1 MEKRTHMKII
11 LRTAAWL
18 LCGTAMLPAQGQQNI
33 QFTQYV
39 FNSMSVNPGYA
50 GYKEELFAQ
59 LGLRSQWVD
68 LEGAPQTGLLSLDG
82 LLDLYGKRRH
92 GGGIQLVADQL
103 GPQTATSA
111 YLNYA
116 YRLQLNREDTERIS
130 FGVGA
135 GVTQYSLDG
144 TKIVVLQDGD
154 QALPPGKVSS
164 FVPDIRFGIYYH
176 NAKWYAGVSILD
188 LLSGSVSDNL
198 FRWDQTTV
206 DHLRRRRHLYII
218 GGMLVDLNG
227 SVKLRPSLLYKD
239 DFMGPPSLDVNTMAI
254 LSDRLWIG
262 GGIRTGV
269 SAFRREYQRIS
280 GHRLSGMNAASVIT
294 QVFATDR
301 LRIGYSYDYMLSRL
315 NGLQNGSH
323 EVTIGVTLGRPLDR
337 IKCYF

>member
-1 MEKRTHMKII
+1 MKRIFKS
-11 LRTAAWL
+11 LVLL
-18 LCGTAMLPAQGQQNI
+18 LCLGMMSGARAQQNV

-39 FNSMSVNPGYA
+39 FNSMSVNPAYA

-68 LEGAPQTGLLSLDG
+68 LEGAPQTGLLSIDG
-82 LLDLYGKRRH
+82 LLDLYGARRH
-92 GGGIQLVADQL
+92 GGGVQIMADQL

-116 YRLQLNREDTERIS
+116 YRLRLDREDTQRLS

-135 GVTQYSLDG
+135 GLTQYSLDG
-144 TKIVVLQDGD
+144 TMITVLDDGD
-154 QALPPGKVSS
+154 NVLPTGKISN

-176 NAKWYAGVSILD
+176 NARWYAGASIMD
-188 LLSGSVSDNL
+188 LLSGTSADNL

-206 DHLRRRRHLYII
+206 DRIRRKRHLYLI
-218 GGMLVDLNG
+218 GGMLVDVNESL
-227 SVKLRPSLLYKD
+227 KLRPSLLYKD
-239 DFMGPPSLDVNTMAI
+239 DFLGPSSLDINVMAI
-254 LSDRLWIG
+254 FSDRLWLG

-269 SAFRREYQRIS
+269 SAFRRDYRRFT
-280 GHRLSGMNAASVIT
+280 GDRLSGMNAVSFVMQI
-294 QVFATDR
+294 FATDR

-323 EVTIGVTLGRPLDR
+323 EMTLGVTLGRPLDR

>member
-1 MEKRTHMKII
+1 MKRTFKS
-11 LRTAAWL
+11 LVLL
-18 LCGTAMLPAQGQQNI
+18 LCFSMTTGAWAQQNV

-39 FNSMSVNPGYA
+39 FNSMSVNPAYA

-68 LEGAPQTGLLSLDG
+68 LEGAPQTGLLSIDG
-82 LLDLYGKRRH
+82 LLDLYGARRH
-92 GGGIQLVADQL
+92 GGGVQIMADQL

-111 YLNYA
+111 YFNYA
-116 YRLQLNREDTERIS
+116 YRLRLDREDTQRLS

-144 TKIVVLQDGD
+144 TMITVLDDGD
-154 QALPPGKVSS
+154 NVLPTGKISN

-176 NAKWYAGVSILD
+176 NANWYAGVSIMD
-188 LLSGSVSDNL
+188 LLSGTNADNL
-198 FRWDQTTV
+198 FRWDHTTI
-206 DHLRRRRHLYII
+206 DRIRRKRHLYLI
-218 GGMLVDLNG
+218 GGMLVDINE

-239 DFMGPPSLDVNTMAI
+239 DFTGPSSLDINVMAI
-254 LSDRLWIG
+254 FNDRLWLG

-269 SAFRREYQRIS
+269 SAFRRDYRRFS
-280 GHRLSGMNAASVIT
+280 GDRLSGMNAVSFVT
-294 QVFATDR
+294 QIYATDR

-323 EVTIGVTLGRPLDR
+323 EVTLGVTLGRPLDR

>member
-1 MEKRTHMKII
+1 MKIAFKS
-11 LRTAAWL
+11 LALL
-18 LCGTAMLPAQGQQNI
+18 LCWSTVHYVRGQQNI

-39 FNSMSVNPGYA
+39 FNSMSVNPAYA

-82 LLDLYGKRRH
+82 LLDLYGARRH
-92 GGGIQLVADQL
+92 GGGVQIMADQL

-116 YRLQLNREDTERIS
+116 YRLRLDREDTQRLS

-144 TKIVVLQDGD
+144 TKIVVLDDGD
-154 QALPPGKVSS
+154 GALPPGKISN

-176 NAKWYAGVSILD
+176 NARWYAGVSLLD
-188 LLSGSVSDNL
+188 LLSARQASNL
-198 FRWDQTTV
+198 RWDRTAV
-206 DHLRRRRHLYII
+206 DHLRRRPHLYVI
-218 GGMLVDLNG
+218 GGLLVNLG
-227 SVKLRPSLLYKD
+227 EFVKLRPSLLYKD
-239 DFMGPPSLDVNTMAI
+239 DFKGPPSLDVNAMAI
-254 LSDRLWIG
+254 LSDRFWFG

-269 SAFRREYQRIS
+269 SAFRRDYQRFA
-280 GHRLSGMNAASVIT
+280 GYRLRGMNAMSFVT

-301 LRIGYSYDYMLSRL
+301 LRIGYSYDYILSRL

-323 EVTIGVTLGRPLDR
+323 EVTLGVTLGRRLDR
-337 IKCYF
+337 VRCYF

>member
-1 MEKRTHMKII
+1 MRRTFKI
-11 LRTAAWL
+11 LALL
-18 LCGTAMLPAQGQQNI
+18 LCWNAMLPVQGQQNI

-39 FNSMSVNPGYA
+39 FNSMSVNPAYA

-82 LLDLYGKRRH
+82 LLDLYGARRH
-92 GGGIQLVADQL
+92 GGGIQLMADQL

-116 YRLQLNREDTERIS
+116 YRLRLDREDTQRLS

-144 TKIVVLQDGD
+144 TKIIVLDDGD
-154 QALPPGKVSS
+154 QALPTGKISN
-164 FVPDIRFGIYYH
+164 FVPDLRFGIYYH
-176 NAKWYAGVSILD
+176 NARWYAGISLMD
-188 LLSGSVSDNL
+188 LLSGNSSDNL
-198 FRWDQTTV
+198 FRWDQTTT
-206 DHLRRRRHLYII
+206 DHIRRRRHLYII
-218 GGMLVDLNG
+218 GGMLVDLNE

-239 DFMGPPSLDVNTMAI
+239 DFMGPPSLDISAMAI
-254 LSDRLWIG
+254 FGDRLWLG

-269 SAFRREYQRIS
+269 SAFRRDYQRFT
-280 GHRLSGMNAASVIT
+280 GNRLSGMNSISFLMQIFVT
-294 QVFATDR
+294 ER

-323 EVTIGVTLGRPLDR
+323 EVTLGVTLGRPLDR
-337 IKCYF
+337 VKCYF

>member
-1 MEKRTHMKII
+1 MKIAFKS
-11 LRTAAWL
+11 LALL
-18 LCGTAMLPAQGQQNI
+18 LCWSIMYHVRGQQNI

-39 FNSMSVNPGYA
+39 FNSMSVNPAYA

-82 LLDLYGKRRH
+82 LLDLYGARRH
-92 GGGIQLVADQL
+92 GVGIQVMADQL

-116 YRLQLNREDTERIS
+116 YRLRLDREDTQRLS

-144 TKIVVLQDGD
+144 TKIVVLDDGD
-154 QALPPGKVSS
+154 GALPPGKISN

-176 NAKWYAGVSILD
+176 NAKWYAGVSIMD
-188 LLSGSVSDNL
+188 LLSGSNSDNL

-206 DHLRRRRHLYII
+206 DRIRRRRHLYII
-218 GGMLVDLNG
+218 GGMLVDLSE
-227 SVKLRPSLLYKD
+227 SVKLRPSVLYKD
-239 DFMGPPSLDVNTMAI
+239 DLMGPPSLDINAMAI
-254 LSDRLWIG
+254 FSDRLWLG

-269 SAFRREYQRIS
+269 SAFRRDYQRFT
-280 GHRLSGMNAASVIT
+280 GDRLSGMNAISFVM
-294 QVFATDR
+294 QVFATER

-323 EVTIGVTLGRPLDR
+323 EVTLGVTLGRPLDR
-337 IKCYF
+337 VKCYF

>member
-1 MEKRTHMKII
+1 MKRIFKS
-11 LRTAAWL
+11 LVLL
-18 LCGTAMLPAQGQQNI
+18 LCLVMMSGARAQQNV

-39 FNSMSVNPGYA
+39 FNSMSVNPAYA

-68 LEGAPQTGLLSLDG
+68 LEGAPQTGLLSVDG
-82 LLDLYGKRRH
+82 LLDLYGARRH
-92 GGGIQLVADQL
+92 GGGVQIMADQL

-116 YRLQLNREDTERIS
+116 YRLRLDREDTQRLS

-135 GVTQYSLDG
+135 GLTQYSLDG
-144 TKIVVLQDGD
+144 TMITVLDDGD
-154 QALPPGKVSS
+154 NMLPTGKISN

-176 NAKWYAGVSILD
+176 NARWYAGASIMD
-188 LLSGSVSDNL
+188 LLSGTSADNL

-206 DHLRRRRHLYII
+206 DRIRRKRHLYLI
-218 GGMLVDLNG
+218 GGTLVDVNESL
-227 SVKLRPSLLYKD
+227 KLRPSLLYKD
-239 DFMGPPSLDVNTMAI
+239 DFLGPSSLDINVMAI
-254 LSDRLWIG
+254 FSDRLWLG

-269 SAFRREYQRIS
+269 SAFRRDYRRFT
-280 GHRLSGMNAASVIT
+280 GDRLSGMNAVSFVMQI
-294 QVFATDR
+294 FATDR

-323 EVTIGVTLGRPLDR
+323 EMTLGVTLGRPLDR

>member
-1 MEKRTHMKII
+1 MRRTFES
-11 LRTAAWL
+11 LVL
-18 LCGTAMLPAQGQQNI
+18 LICLHIVSGARAQQNV

-39 FNSMSVNPGYA
+39 FNSMSVNPAYA

-82 LLDLYGKRRH
+82 LLDLYGQRRH
-92 GGGIQLVADQL
+92 GGGVQIMADQL

-116 YRLQLNREDTERIS
+116 YRLRLDREDTQRIS

-144 TKIVVLQDGD
+144 TKIVVLDDGD
-154 QALPPGKVSS
+154 QALPTGKISN

-176 NAKWYAGVSILD
+176 NAKWYAGVSIMD
-188 LLSGSVSDNL
+188 LLSGSSSDNL

-206 DHLRRRRHLYII
+206 DRIRRRRHLYII
-218 GGMLVDLNG
+218 GGMLVDLSE
-227 SVKLRPSLLYKD
+227 SVKLRPSVLYKD
-239 DFMGPPSLDVNTMAI
+239 DFLGPPSLDINAMAI
-254 LSDRLWIG
+254 FSDRLWLG
-262 GGIRTGV
+262 GGIRTGA
-269 SAFRREYQRIS
+269 SAFRRNYQRFT
-280 GHRLSGMNAASVIT
+280 GTRLTGMNSVSIVM
-294 QVFATDR
+294 QVFVSER

-323 EVTIGVTLGRPLDR
+323 EVTLGITLGRPLDR
-337 IKCYF
+337 VKCYF

>member
-1 MEKRTHMKII
+1 MRRTFKI
-11 LRTAAWL
+11 LALL
-18 LCGTAMLPAQGQQNI
+18 LCWNAMLPVQGQQNI

-39 FNSMSVNPGYA
+39 FNSMSVNPAYA

-82 LLDLYGKRRH
+82 LLDLYGARRH
-92 GGGIQLVADQL
+92 GGGIQLMADQL

-116 YRLQLNREDTERIS
+116 YRLRLDREDTQRLS

-144 TKIVVLQDGD
+144 TKIIVLDDGD
-154 QALPPGKVSS
+154 QTLPTGKISN
-164 FVPDIRFGIYYH
+164 FVPDLRFGIYYH
-176 NAKWYAGVSILD
+176 NARWYAGISLMD
-188 LLSGSVSDNL
+188 LLSGNSSDNL
-198 FRWDQTTV
+198 FRWDQTTT
-206 DHLRRRRHLYII
+206 DHIRRRRHLYII
-218 GGMLVDLNG
+218 GGMLVDLNE

-239 DFMGPPSLDVNTMAI
+239 DFMGPPSLDISAMAI
-254 LSDRLWIG
+254 FGDRLWLG

-269 SAFRREYQRIS
+269 SAFRRDYQRFT
-280 GHRLSGMNAASVIT
+280 GNRLSGMNSTSFLMQIFVT
-294 QVFATDR
+294 ER

-323 EVTIGVTLGRPLDR
+323 EVTLGVTLGRPLDR
-337 IKCYF
+337 VKCYF

>member
-1 MEKRTHMKII
+1 MKIPFKN
-11 LRTAAWL
+11 LVPL
-18 LCGTAMLPAQGQQNI
+18 LALGMISPVHAQQNI

-39 FNSMSVNPGYA
+39 FNSMSVNPAYA

-68 LEGAPQTGLLSLDG
+68 LEGAPQTGVLSVDG
-82 LLDLYGKRRH
+82 LFDLYGARRH
-92 GGGIQLVADQL
+92 GGGLQIMADQL

-116 YRLQLNREDTERIS
+116 FRLRLDREDTQRLS

-144 TKIVVLQDGD
+144 RKITVLDDGD
-154 QALPPGKVSS
+154 YMLPSGKISS

-176 NAKWYAGVSILD
+176 NAAWYVGASLLD
-188 LLSGSVSDNL
+188 LLSGGGGDNL
-198 FRWDQTTV
+198 FRWDHTTT
-206 DHLRRRRHLYII
+206 DRIRRRRHLYII
-218 GGMLVDLNG
+218 GGVLVGLSE

-239 DFMGPPSLDVNTMAI
+239 DFSGPPSLDLNAMAI
-254 LSDRLWIG
+254 LGERLWLG

-269 SAFRREYQRIS
+269 SAFRRDYRRFTGE
-280 GHRLSGMNAASVIT
+280 RLSGMNSVSFVM
-294 QVFATDR
+294 QVFATER

-315 NGLQNGSH
+315 QGLQHGSH
-323 EVTIGVTLGRPLDR
+323 ELTLGVTLGRPLDR
-337 IKCYF
+337 VKCYF

>member
-1 MEKRTHMKII
+1 MRRTFKI
-11 LRTAAWL
+11 LALL
-18 LCGTAMLPAQGQQNI
+18 LCWNAMLPVQGQQNI

-39 FNSMSVNPGYA
+39 FNSMSVNPAYA

-82 LLDLYGKRRH
+82 LLDLYGARRH
-92 GGGIQLVADQL
+92 GGGIQLMADQL

-116 YRLQLNREDTERIS
+116 YRLRLDREDTQRLS

-144 TKIVVLQDGD
+144 TKIIVLDDGD
-154 QALPPGKVSS
+154 QALPTGKISN
-164 FVPDIRFGIYYH
+164 FVPDLRFGIYYH
-176 NAKWYAGVSILD
+176 NARWYAGISLMD
-188 LLSGSVSDNL
+188 LLSGNSSDNL
-198 FRWDQTTV
+198 FRWDQTTT
-206 DHLRRRRHLYII
+206 DHIRRRRHLYII
-218 GGMLVDLNG
+218 GGMLVDLNE

-239 DFMGPPSLDVNTMAI
+239 DFMGPPSLDISAMAI
-254 LSDRLWIG
+254 FGDRLWLG

-269 SAFRREYQRIS
+269 SAFRRDYQRFT
-280 GHRLSGMNAASVIT
+280 GNRLSGMNSTSFLMQIFVT
-294 QVFATDR
+294 ER

-323 EVTIGVTLGRPLDR
+323 EVTLGVTLGRPLDR
-337 IKCYF
+337 VKCYF

>member
-1 MEKRTHMKII
+1 MKIAFKS
-11 LRTAAWL
+11 LALL
-18 LCGTAMLPAQGQQNI
+18 LCWSIMYHVRGQQNI

-39 FNSMSVNPGYA
+39 FNSMSVNPAYA

-82 LLDLYGKRRH
+82 LLDLYGARRH
-92 GGGIQLVADQL
+92 GGGIQVMADQL

-116 YRLQLNREDTERIS
+116 YRLRLDREDTQRLS

-144 TKIVVLQDGD
+144 TKIVVLDDGD
-154 QALPPGKVSS
+154 GALPPGKISN

-176 NAKWYAGVSILD
+176 NAKWYAGVSIMD
-188 LLSGSVSDNL
+188 LLSGSNSDNL

-206 DHLRRRRHLYII
+206 DRIRRRRHLYII
-218 GGMLVDLNG
+218 GGMLVDLSE
-227 SVKLRPSLLYKD
+227 SVKLRPSVLYKD
-239 DFMGPPSLDVNTMAI
+239 DLMGPPSLDINAMAI
-254 LSDRLWIG
+254 FSDRLWLG

-269 SAFRREYQRIS
+269 SAFRRDYQRFT
-280 GHRLSGMNAASVIT
+280 GDRLSGMNAISFVM
-294 QVFATDR
+294 QVFATER

-323 EVTIGVTLGRPLDR
+323 EVTLGVTLGRPLDR
-337 IKCYF
+337 VKCYF